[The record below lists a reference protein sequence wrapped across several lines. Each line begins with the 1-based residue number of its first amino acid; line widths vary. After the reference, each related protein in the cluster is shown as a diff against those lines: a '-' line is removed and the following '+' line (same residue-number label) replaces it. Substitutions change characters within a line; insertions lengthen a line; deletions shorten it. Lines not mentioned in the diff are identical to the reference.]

1 MSTLAEEGSRAV
13 EAAADLIDLLRL
25 SHEAVQRIKNEVHA
39 ETFDTAEALAQ
50 KIHELREEA
59 DMLNLRV
66 WKYVKELESKGN
78 VA

>member
-1 MSTLAEEGSRAV
+1 MNTIAEEGSRAV
-13 EAAADLIDLLRL
+13 EAAADLLDLLRL

-39 ETFDTAEALAQ
+39 ETFDAAEALSQ

-66 WKYVKELESKGN
+66 WKYVKEIESKDD